1 MSAKRHDPESDET
14 SKDIAMDEI
23 REFLEADEIVV
34 KADPVFKAEL
44 RQKLWE
50 LVQSKARRDNTRG
63 KSR

>member
-1 MSAKRHDPESDET
+1 MSAKRRDPESDET

-23 REFLEADEIVV
+23 REFLEADEIDV

-44 RQKLWE
+44 RQKLWD
-50 LVQSKARRDNTRG
+50 LVQSKARRDNARG